1 MTAGGLV
8 AIHLMQTENSADD
21 AMMAQRLDAAGEE
34 TLASLVG
41 QDGAGAGRE
50 AKRRRLLLVARKE
63 DGGAVLE
70 FIASAGRENLQDRI
84 TLLDA
89 QSAEVPD
96 EREISL
102 RLLRHLASS
111 VRHEQYHD
119 TEIVTVRV
127 EAPRGSQVHRG

>member
-1 MTAGGLV
+1 
-8 AIHLMQTENSADD
+8 MQTENSADD

-50 AKRRRLLLVARKE
+50 ARRRRLLLVARKE
-63 DGGAVLE
+63 DGAAVLE

>member
-1 MTAGGLV
+1 
-8 AIHLMQTENSADD
+8 MQTENSADD

-50 AKRRRLLLVARKE
+50 ARRRRLLLVARKE

>member
-1 MTAGGLV
+1 
-8 AIHLMQTENSADD
+8 
-21 AMMAQRLDAAGEE
+21 MAQED
-34 TLASLVG
+34 
-41 QDGAGAGRE
+41 DGDE
-50 AKRRRLLLVARKE
+50 PRRLLLVARQE

-70 FIASAGRENLQDRI
+70 FIASTGQDNLQDR
-84 TLLDA
+84 LALVDA
-89 QSAEVPD
+89 SSAEVPD

-127 EAPRGSQVHRG
+127 DTPRTA

>member
-1 MTAGGLV
+1 
-8 AIHLMQTENSADD
+8 MQTENSADD

-50 AKRRRLLLVARKE
+50 ARRRRLLLVARKE

-119 TEIVTVRV
+119 TEIVTGRV